1 MHSHSLDITK
11 NMWPREPQRYSAFS
25 KKFVINMKLSLDQ
38 LPLKADKIARIQQ
51 VQFNVKRTRGLLN
64 LK

>member
-1 MHSHSLDITK
+1 MHSHSLDTTK
-11 NMWPREPQRYSAFS
+11 DMWPREPQRYSVFS

-38 LPLKADKIARIQQ
+38 LPLKAGKIARIQQ
-51 VQFNVKRTRGLLN
+51 AQFKVMRTRGLLN